1 MAGAGQPAFD
11 HLVCG
16 VLAGGD
22 VFADLLEV
30 VAGQFRAVA
39 RGAAVAVL
47 VVEVVVVGH
56 GARVAFGGAGQCGVP
71 GQRWRGGEGLRAAL
85 AWAGACGVEFGEQ
98 LLAFGLR
105 VAQACAQQRP
115 CDDDAPFTVLAADAD
130 IDELRVED
138 DLAKTLLDRLH
149 RRGCIA
155 RSGQADSLH
164 VFHRITGSGHG
175 LLQITDARGAQHQ
188 ARVGR
193 QWRQFR

>member
-39 RGAAVAVL
+39 RGAAIAVL
-47 VVEVVVVGH
+47 VIEVVVVGH
-56 GARVAFGGAGQCGVP
+56 GAGVAFGGGGQRGVP

-85 AWAGACGVEFGEQ
+85 AWPGACGVEFGEQ

-138 DLAKTLLDRLH
+138 DLAKALLNRLH
-149 RRGCIA
+149 RRGGIA
-155 RSGQADSLH
+155 RPGQADGLH
-164 VFHRITGSGHG
+164 ILHGITGSDHG
-175 LLQITDARGAQHQ
+175 LLQITDVRGGQHQ

-193 QWRQFR
+193 QGWQLR